1 MLETTEEAILNLANL
16 INHEDVFQVVADGLL
31 LPRAESQA
39 KLGLELA
46 GPINWHIT
54 VSNTG
59 GEDDFIVEGKISGT
73 AIMECRR
80 CLEPSESKTKTEFVY
95 QMEYQHGKEG
105 LSFSEAEEIEDILI
119 FGNPSVN
126 FADLIIELFLMSLPL
141 TTVCKADCKGLNS
154 EGINLNL
161 HPEAADDKNLEL
173 EQKDSPF
180 ASLKD
185 FKV

>member
-16 INHEDVFQVVADGLL
+16 INHEDVFQVFGEGLL
-31 LPRAESQA
+31 LPRAESQENY
-39 KLGLELA
+39 GLELA
-46 GPINWHIT
+46 GPIEWQIT

-59 GEDDFIVEGKISGT
+59 GEDDFIVEGKISGS

-80 CLEPSESKTKTEFVY
+80 CLEPSAAETETDFVY

-105 LSFSEAEEIEDILI
+105 LSFSEAEDIEDILI

-126 FADLIIELFLMSLPL
+126 FADLIIEIFLMSLPL
-141 TTVCKADCKGLNS
+141 TVLCKTDCKGLNN

-161 HPEAADDKNLEL
+161 HPEAADNNKLEI

>member
-1 MLETTEEAILNLANL
+1 MLETSEDAILNLVNL
-16 INHEDVFQVVADGLL
+16 INHEDAVQVIDEGLL
-31 LPRAESQA
+31 MPSTESLQ
-39 KLGLELA
+39 KLSLELA
-46 GPINWHIT
+46 EPIEWQIT

-59 GEDDFIVEGKISGT
+59 GEDDFIVEGQISGT

-80 CLEPSESKTKTEFVY
+80 CLEPSEAQSKTNFVY
-95 QMEYQHGKEG
+95 EMEYQHGKEG
-105 LSFSEAEEIEDILI
+105 LSFSELEGVEDILI

-126 FADLIIELFLMSLPL
+126 FADLIVELFLMSLPL
-141 TTVCKADCKGLNS
+141 TALCKPDCKGLNS

-161 HPEAADDKNLEL
+161 HPEAVDDKKPEI
-173 EQKDSPF
+173 EQKESPF